1 LLPVLVESVRIAQFI
16 ECSSY
21 CNLYDFTVQIN
32 KGISVDILKVERDMN
47 EENYRYVDIIGETNE

>member
-1 LLPVLVESVRIAQFI
+1 MLVKELIK
-16 ECSSY
+16 ELKKY
-21 CNLYDFTVQIN
+21 PNDFTVQIN